1 MKLGGECD
9 FSTSQPLVLTT
20 VSRCQLTS
28 ASPAVMLSFRLST
41 FSLTLIHENIL
52 IGYQQKR
59 TLKENDKNPSF
70 LPPPF
75 FLLLFLNFY
84 MPSSFSPFPPPPLP
98 TSAQVLCV
106 RGSPGCVWANQGEA
120 DRRETQVLARPY
132 SLYRVMTVQKPLI
145 PPPPPR
151 VICPYSV

>member
-84 MPSSFSPFPPPPLP
+84 MPSSFSPFLTPPPPFP
-98 TSAQVLCV
+98 PQPRSYV
-106 RGSPGCVWANQGEA
+106 SEDPQG
-120 DRRETQVLARPY
+120 VCGLI
-132 SLYRVMTVQKPLI
+132 RVKQIGGKH
-145 PPPPPR
+145 R
-151 VICPYSV
+151 C